1 MRGMRGDR
9 ELLGSG
15 GAQSGTD
22 RAEPWK
28 DAATAGRDTAPGT
41 SDAEAGRRTAK
52 AGTEAATL
60 ARDPEAATSAA
71 EAGEGAAETETGAA
85 AVRGAD
91 AGPPVRVA
99 RADRVPWL
107 IALLVFAAYLPISL
121 FRYWRLEPTSWDLGI
136 FTEYVKQY
144 ANLHAPIVDIRAPGM
159 DLLGDHFHPIVALIA
174 PFFRLFPTPVTLLV
188 AQALLAAVSVIP
200 VSRAAADKLGVG
212 AGRAIGAAYGFS
224 WGLQQM
230 INYDFHEIAFA
241 VPLLAF
247 SLSALVRGRYRAA
260 ILWALPL
267 VLVKEDQGFT
277 LAAIGIII
285 ILVYRRPRDGLL
297 LTFWGVAWSLLAI
310 TVIIPHFSPTH
321 SYLYW
326 YEGGGISPVGGHFSV
341 GGLVSQLT
349 ADLPTKV
356 PTLVMIALPTAF
368 IALRSPL
375 ALAAVPSLL
384 LRFIGANPYYWSTDW
399 HYNATVMPIVFI
411 AAIDAMARIRAAREA
426 AAAETAGAHGA
437 PAAREPGVAGLAA
450 RRMSAVGQSG
460 VAGLAARGNSAAG
473 QSGVAGLAAR
483 GNSAAGQPGVAGWAA
498 REPGPLS
505 RAMERYGAAMML
517 AIAAALAFQFPLSQL
532 WTPQTYT
539 ISPHVRAAE
548 AAMALVPN
556 GATVATDLDLLAA
569 LADRT
574 DTYWLGNSGAKP
586 PNPPTE
592 YVVFDSES
600 TDYAPPFTPSV
611 LGFVEGLNQHVPMR
625 QIYANDGV
633 YVFIRTGGQ
642 TRPPG

>member
-9 ELLGSG
+9 RLPGSG
-15 GAQSGTD
+15 AGESRAAAAQQRSPEAAAALADGATS
-22 RAEPWK
+22 AVE
-28 DAATAGRDTAPGT
+28 DAPELGAST
-41 SDAEAGRRTAK
+41 AEAG
-52 AGTEAATL
+52 EAA
-60 ARDPEAATSAA
+60 AQAGTSAA
-71 EAGEGAAETETGAA
+71 EARTKAA
-85 AVRGAD
+85 AVAERE
-91 AGPPVRVA
+91 AGWRSRIA
-99 RADRVPWL
+99 RADWVPWL
-107 IALLVFAAYLPISL
+107 IALAVFAAYLPISL
-121 FRYWRLEPTSWDLGI
+121 YRYWRLDPTSWDLGI

-200 VSRAAADKLGVG
+200 VSRAAADKLGTG

-260 ILWALPL
+260 VLWALPL
-267 VLVKEDQGFT
+267 VFVKEDQGFT

-285 ILVYRRPRDGLL
+285 MLAYGRQRTGLL
-297 LTFWGVAWSLLAI
+297 LTVWGLAWSLLAI

-326 YEGGGISPVGGHFSV
+326 GEAGTVRPAGTPLSV
-341 GGLVSQLT
+341 TGLISQLL
-349 ADLPTKV
+349 AGLPTKV
-356 PTLVMIALPTAF
+356 PTLVMIVLPTAF

-375 ALAAVPSLL
+375 AFAAVPSILI
-384 LRFIGANPYYWSTDW
+384 RFINNNPDYWSTDW

-411 AAIDAMARIRAAREA
+411 AAIDAMARIRAARA
-426 AAAETAGAHGA
+426 AAATE
-437 PAAREPGVAGLAA
+437 AADATRTSAIGVAGSTVRAPSALA
-450 RRMSAVGQSG
+450 SA
-460 VAGLAARGNSAAG
+460 L
-473 QSGVAGLAAR
+473 
-483 GNSAAGQPGVAGWAA
+483 
-498 REPGPLS
+498 
-505 RAMERYGAAMML
+505 ERYGAAMML
-517 AIAAALAFQFPLSQL
+517 AIAAALAFEFPLSQL
-532 WTPQTYT
+532 WTPQTYQ
-539 ISPHVRAAE
+539 ISQHARAAE

-569 LADRT
+569 LGDRT
-574 DTYWLGNSGAKP
+574 DTFWLGNSRT
-586 PNPPTE
+586 NPPTQ

-600 TDYAPPFTPSV
+600 TDYAPPFTPSL
-611 LGFVEGLNQHVPMR
+611 LGFVEGLNHAPMR
-625 QIYANDGV
+625 QIYANNGV
-633 YVFIRTGGQ
+633 YVFIRTGSK
-642 TRPPG
+642 TPAPG